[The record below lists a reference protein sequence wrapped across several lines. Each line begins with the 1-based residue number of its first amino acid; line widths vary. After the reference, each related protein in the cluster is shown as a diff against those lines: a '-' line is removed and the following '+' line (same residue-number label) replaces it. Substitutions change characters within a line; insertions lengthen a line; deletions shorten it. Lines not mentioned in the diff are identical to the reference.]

1 MTPGSS
7 AAVSARLQ
15 NALGQAWH
23 ERLTTRSPR
32 SSSLRTACTVCS
44 WNRWLPPE
52 TCSASCA
59 SPELKGQRGSRG
71 AAGEQLW
78 VADRQGNKKRVAVPQ
93 DLVLPPPV
101 PFPHGELMQTA
112 YEQAHAFGTDLA
124 PYTRLVER
132 MRARIEGRD
141 ADESPP
147 LATFADGVAGQAVID
162 AMRLSSQEERWVDVV
177 LASGRKPCAA

>member
-1 MTPGSS
+1 MSPDGTFSSQFKLANGGHGFFLESMAAPGDMFGIVRIS
-7 AAVSARLQ
+7 
-15 NALGQAWH
+15 GT
-23 ERLTTRSPR
+23 E
-32 SSSLRTACTVCS
+32 
-44 WNRWLPPE
+44 
-52 TCSASCA
+52 
-59 SPELKGQRGSRG
+59 G
-71 AAGEQLW
+71 AAWIEGVAGEELW

-162 AMRLSSQEERWVDVV
+162 AMRLSSQEERWVDV
-177 LASGRKPCAA
+177 AR